1 MFGARLKI
9 IRPAATDLLLL
20 SLAGRHDSKPSSSNR
35 LGAQERATGSRKSR
49 GPPTMAPGALTPS
62 WSISPGVTCE
72 KDLGLRTPAN
82 AILGVKCRAEKDQI
96 VRKRDTLVK

>member
-35 LGAQERATGSRKSR
+35 FGSTRARNWIQEIAWSAYYGA
-49 GPPTMAPGALTPS
+49 
-62 WSISPGVTCE
+62 WSLNAFMVNQSGR
-72 KDLGLRTPAN
+72 DL
-82 AILGVKCRAEKDQI
+82 
-96 VRKRDTLVK
+96 